1 MNFLEKSGTDNL
13 VIATIELPDNY
24 WTTNHTW
31 E

>member
-1 MNFLEKSGTDNL
+1 MNFLEKSGTDNS